1 MTHDH
6 LSKSILELINERKN
20 KINNNE
26 ILENDVIVFAVN
38 DGNSGIELYS
48 ELIKNAIKIG
58 MKVEM
63 CVEILPN
70 SPEYIYLQNEYEEPF
85 WVRKISNFQ
94 KTLFNNIK
102 LPYESVKSN
111 EHILKIIPF
120 KTDK

>member
-1 MTHDH
+1 MTHNH

-26 ILENDVIVFAVN
+26 ILENDVIVFAVT
-38 DGNSGIELYS
+38 DGNIGVELYS
-48 ELIKNAIKIG
+48 NLIKNAVKIG

-70 SPEYIYLQNEYEEPF
+70 SQEYINLQNEYQEPF
-85 WVRKISNFQ
+85 WVRKLSNLQ

-102 LPYESVKSN
+102 WPYESVKSN
-111 EHILKIIPF
+111 EHILKIIPCD
-120 KTDK
+120 TDK